1 MPVALTYPGVYIE
14 EVPSGVRTIAGVAT
28 SIGLF
33 IGWATRGPV
42 NEGKRIFSFP
52 DFERE
57 YGGLDHRSYLGYA
70 VRNFFDNGGSDA
82 YVIRIAKPDDTTGV
96 AAATATTKLDD
107 LDIEASSP
115 GDWAHEYSLRLRKRA
130 LPDDKRFKIDVLF
143 GDPADN
149 LVVETF
155 ENLSKDLGLA
165 LRRGHH

>member
-1 MPVALTYPGVYIE
+1 MPVALTYPGVYVE
-14 EVPSGVRTIAGVAT
+14 ELPSGVRTIAGVAT

-82 YVIRIAKPDDTTGV
+82 YVIRIAKLPSPDDTAGE
-96 AAATATTKLDD
+96 AAATGTTTLDD

-130 LPDDKRFKIDVLF
+130 GARRQ
-143 GDPADN
+143 
-149 LVVETF
+149 
-155 ENLSKDLGLA
+155 A
-165 LRRGHH
+165 LQDRRAVRRSG